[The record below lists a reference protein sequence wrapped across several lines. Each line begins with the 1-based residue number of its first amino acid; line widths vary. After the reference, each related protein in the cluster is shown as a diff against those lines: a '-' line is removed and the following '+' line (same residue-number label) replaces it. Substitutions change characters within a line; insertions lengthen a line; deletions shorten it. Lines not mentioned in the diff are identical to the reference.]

1 MVLGY
6 SRAPYRFQKDLVL
19 AKEFSLLH
27 EIYCCWPRNYMALVL
42 FNFLW
47 PPIKLARAWPKLVD
61 TKLRERHASFHTPL
75 DFYGVQRWTVA
86 QALSG
91 DQT

>member
-27 EIYCCWPRNYMALVL
+27 ETCSVGLENAALVL
-42 FNFLW
+42 FNFCMATSKNLLESDE
-47 PPIKLARAWPKLVD
+47 KLI
-61 TKLRERHASFHTPL
+61 
-75 DFYGVQRWTVA
+75 GN
-86 QALSG
+86 QA
-91 DQT
+91 T